1 MLELSDYLG
10 LTTEGAK
17 QQWRAMLT
25 RSDGG
30 KRQEAFCPV
39 ETLLCFGLGLTGEPN
54 SSGKVNIRE
63 SDPSAK
69 MLALIA
75 KRPVGSLGLK
85 LANLD
90 GRRANGAKNEQALWN
105 ELTEDLSRFMYLYE
119 IVLTAAREVGI
130 ESDRLPDFLG
140 LESRSLEAV
149 LDADRVST
157 DDLRHSVD
165 SDVKSWADAHPGEDF
180 RPTERAM
187 VGTARIGQ
195 KQFARQVLMNGNFA
209 CVFCGL
215 SLQNSGLPSSRM
227 LVASHI
233 KEWRHSESTER
244 IDVRNG
250 LATCPTHDAAFD
262 GHLFTVDALFQVVHS
277 PALRRAIEVNPILS
291 RNFGPEGMSLRLDL
305 GAAAIL
311 PGANYLAWHTA
322 ETNRLIRKDLIK

>member
-1 MLELSDYLG
+1 M
-10 LTTEGAK
+10 
-17 QQWRAMLT
+17 
-25 RSDGG
+25 RSIGSG
-30 KRQEAFCPV
+30 SERHGNQPANAAAFDRTNNIEQVVWDHP
-39 ETLLCFGLGLTGEPN
+39 TA
-54 SSGKVNIRE
+54 GKVNIRE
-63 SDPSAK
+63 SDPSAN
-69 MLALIA
+69 MLARIA

-140 LESRSLEAV
+140 LESRSLQAV

-187 VGTARIGQ
+187 LGTARIGQ

-215 SLQNSGLPSSRM
+215 SLKYSGLPSSRM

-244 IDVRNG
+244 VDVRNG

-277 PALRRAIEVNPILS
+277 PALQRAIETNPILS
-291 RNFGPEGMSLRLDL
+291 RNFGPEGMSLHLDL
-305 GAAAIL
+305 GAAAIP

-322 ETNRLIRKDLIK
+322 ETNRLMRRDLIK